1 MSEHEHHEE
10 PVSIHQH
17 DDLSYCITFGDSHGV
32 TLGSLVMALEYQM
45 RQGEYHQA
53 DLRKAAELGITVAQL
68 EDAMQYADEVRDE
81 RW

>member
-1 MSEHEHHEE
+1 MRING
-10 PVSIHQH
+10 SIVIARTAGPRAHNGRVN
-17 DDLSYCITFGDSHGV
+17 TARGR
-32 TLGSLVMALEYQM
+32 
-45 RQGEYHQA
+45 RQLDTKPHQA